1 MRIVNR
7 ILFLGGGGEEN
18 YLMEKGNAASLLSGI

>member
-7 ILFLGGGGEEN
+7 ILFLGGGEEN